1 MKKLLIAGV
10 LGFGLIL
17 GGCATPSGD
26 MLNNKFF
33 EIQPDRQVIAGFW
46 TGAVGPYSTTIKLNA
61 DGSGVYC
68 ESFNNNEHIMNLK
81 ISNNTLYI
89 SNGARLKVQA
99 INNQVAQFK
108 NIYFGLNMEYKL
120 YKDDNLSQSSPFCK
134 NKLS

>member
-1 MKKLLIAGV
+1 MKKLLLAGV
-10 LGFGLIL
+10 IGFGLM
-17 GGCATPSGD
+17 GCATPSGD

-33 EIQPDRQVIAGFW
+33 DIQPSHQKVIGFW
-46 TGAVGPYSTTIKLNA
+46 TGAVGPYSTTMKLNT

-81 ISNNTLYI
+81 MSNDVLYT
-89 SNGARLKVQA
+89 SNGARLKVLSMD
-99 INNQVAQFK
+99 NQTAKFK

-120 YKDDNLSQSSPFCK
+120 YKDDNLSQASPFCK